1 MFLSKIHAFQESS
14 FSEFEPTW
22 KFFKVGFGM

>member
-1 MFLSKIHAFQESS
+1 MFLSKILAFQESS

-22 KFFKVGFGM
+22 KIFKEGFGT